1 MVTENKIDAL
11 SPDPAVTIRVT
22 GFQWGWSFQ
31 YLNAAKQQIALV
43 ETADAK
49 PGVLAGNPTSSQY
62 PQFELPLNETTHIVL
77 VSNDV
82 VHTFYIPAFNFGR
95 YALPGVTN
103 NFDFTPVSLGVF
115 PGQCA
120 QYCGL
125 YHSEMLF
132 SVRVVQ
138 PRIFQAWLR
147 AKAAV
152 GSFVM
157 TLLADRPP
165 VFEESPEPEH
175 EHGPSGFLKWITSTD
190 HKVIGKSYPITS
202 FVFFLLAGCMAM
214 LDANPARQPG
224 QHAVVA
230 AHLQRAVHD
239 ARQPDDLPVRR
250 ARSRSVGSPTTSCR
264 CRSARPTW
272 RSRGST
278 PCRTGCTSGG
288 GSLMMMGFL
297 TTGSA
302 ADFGWVAYAPLS
314 NAVNSPGAGPDLWI
328 VALILTG
335 FLRDLHRGQHRHHDL
350 LPAGPGHDD
359 VPGADLHLEHGR
371 HRAS

>member
-1 MVTENKIDAL
+1 MGRSPLHLGLQLNPIRRDRQFGSGSETLANVSLVGTRMPGRLKRLVPVVALGALAAVLGGCNLPTFGAYRGATTQGQTEFKLWSWMTIAGLAVAVLVWGLILWAVVAYRRRDPNHMPRQFHGNRFLEIVYTAVPLIMVGVIFYYTVVAENKIDAL

-62 PQFELPLNETTHIVL
+62 PQFELPLHQTTHIVL

-115 PGQCA
+115 PGHCA

-147 AKAAV
+147 AKAA
-152 GSFVM
+152 
-157 TLLADRPP
+157 
-165 VFEESPEPEH
+165 
-175 EHGPSGFLKWITSTD
+175 SG
-190 HKVIGKSYPITS
+190 
-202 FVFFLLAGCMAM
+202 
-214 LDANPARQPG
+214 
-224 QHAVVA
+224 
-230 AHLQRAVHD
+230 
-239 ARQPDDLPVRR
+239 
-250 ARSRSVGSPTTSCR
+250 
-264 CRSARPTW
+264 
-272 RSRGST
+272 
-278 PCRTGCTSGG
+278 
-288 GSLMMMGFL
+288 
-297 TTGSA
+297 
-302 ADFGWVAYAPLS
+302 
-314 NAVNSPGAGPDLWI
+314 
-328 VALILTG
+328 
-335 FLRDLHRGQHRHHDL
+335 
-350 LPAGPGHDD
+350 
-359 VPGADLHLEHGR
+359 
-371 HRAS
+371 ASS